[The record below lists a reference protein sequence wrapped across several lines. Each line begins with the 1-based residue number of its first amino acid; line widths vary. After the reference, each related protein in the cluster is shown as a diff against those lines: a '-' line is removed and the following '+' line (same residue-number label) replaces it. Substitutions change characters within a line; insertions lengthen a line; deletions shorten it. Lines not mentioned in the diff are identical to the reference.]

1 MSRPQEVSRAPLSV
15 LLALSASACM
25 SWRVEPNP
33 LPAPL
38 DGRTLSQIRILS
50 RSHATLVVVY
60 DARLNGDSI
69 VGLTRPRSDP
79 NAERIAIAARDVV
92 EVETPV
98 GDAWK
103 TIYSTVAVVGI
114 VVATLTLAAVLACA
128 AAA

>member
-1 MSRPQEVSRAPLSV
+1 MSRPQAVSRAPLSV

-25 SWRVEPNP
+25 SWRVESDP

-38 DGRTLSQIRILS
+38 DGRTLSQIRVLS
-50 RSHATLVVVY
+50 RSHATLLVVY
-60 DARLNGDSI
+60 EARLADDSI
-69 VGLTRPRSDP
+69 VGLTRPRSDL
-79 NAERIAIAARDVV
+79 NAERIAIATKDVV

-103 TIYSTVAVVGI
+103 TIYTTVAVFGI